1 MIARVSPDTDEL
13 LTEGLA
19 LMADL
24 SMLKRLGPPPTL
36 AEASTSNLQT
46 PETAPLPCVPEDG
59 RSMRRSRR
67 TRQFATR
74 VTADFDRRFRSTAR
88 RHGLLM
94 TELLE
99 RSLEAF
105 IREHAVP

>member
-1 MIARVSPDTDEL
+1 
-13 LTEGLA
+13 
-19 LMADL
+19 
-24 SMLKRLGPPPTL
+24 
-36 AEASTSNLQT
+36 
-46 PETAPLPCVPEDG
+46 
-59 RSMRRSRR
+59 MRRSRR

>member
-1 MIARVSPDTDEL
+1 
-13 LTEGLA
+13 
-19 LMADL
+19 MADL

-46 PETAPLPCVPEDG
+46 PEIAPAPPPSVPEDG
-59 RSMRRSRR
+59 RSVRRSRR